1 MKSSRH
7 LALALVLSLPSLE
20 FAADAAKPGRPGKR
34 PAAAAGDLPEALRS
48 FDKNGNHQIDPDELP
63 AVQKAF
69 TSLRSIDKN
78 GNGELDQTEIAA
90 ATAPSSTPTRR
101 PGAGRPDDG
110 RAAEA
115 MKRID
120 KNGNK
125 RIDPDEIPDL
135 ERMLTKARGDF
146 MKKLDANGNGKLE
159 ESEVARLNERLA
171 QGGAMRRPGG
181 GSASESTG
189 SSFRR
194 PPEAK
199 KPEENKTPA
208 ETIKPAAKPE
218 KSDELPK
225 GSDKKIDFGS

>member
-1 MKSSRH
+1 MKSSRSI
-7 LALALVLSLPSLE
+7 ALALVLSVPALE
-20 FAADAAKPGRPGKR
+20 FAAEVAKPGRPGKR
-34 PAAAAGDLPEALRS
+34 PATAATDLPEVLRS
-48 FDKNGNHQIDPDELP
+48 FDKNGNRQIDADELP

-69 TSLRSIDKN
+69 TALRTFDVN
-78 GNGELDQTEIAA
+78 GNGELEQTEIAA
-90 ATAPSSTPTRR
+90 ATAARR
-101 PGAGRPDDG
+101 PGAGRPDAG

-135 ERMLTKARGDF
+135 ERMLAKARGDF
-146 MKKLDANGNGKLE
+146 MKKVDTNGNGKLE

-171 QGGAMRRPGG
+171 QGGGMRHTGG
-181 GSASESTG
+181 GSPSDSGG

-199 KPEENKTPA
+199 KPEEDKTPA
-208 ETIKPAAKPE
+208 ETIKPASKPG